1 MVDIELIASMVG
13 VTFEWTPSPPND
25 RGGGEDG
32 GGGGPFLI
40 SCLLNVDLRFNE
52 IFGKSLRLKVIE
64 RVCLWRAIGGNVW
77 FPARVASSD
86 R

>member
-13 VTFEWTPSPPND
+13 VTFEWTLSPPND
-25 RGGGEDG
+25 GGR
-32 GGGGPFLI
+32 GPFLI